1 MSDKI
6 SKAVDDA
13 ADTIKEGIHRTTA
26 EGERAKRATVGEA
39 MTPGE
44 KIESVANEAVSDVK
58 ADIDHAKRNV
68 RDST

>member
-13 ADTIKEGIHRTTA
+13 ADTVKEGIHRTAA

-44 KIESVANEAVSDVK
+44 KIESVANEAANDVK
-58 ADIDHAKRNV
+58 ADVEHAKRNV